1 MRLCSLFIVLQY
13 EYSYID
19 TTLPIPGVTGS
30 ERTMIP
36 AANYS
41 TPPRGT
47 KIEMPRRGGGMVSQ
61 KTSRRDKA
69 APIAPSAAL
78 AEACLSNDDIL
89 GIISSWLGGWRYLDL
104 ALVCK
109 TWAVDTWAY
118 VLRILA
124 RAPGVDELVH
134 IPRQVQTMGWP
145 AKVLHVRSIAFSL
158 GLNANGLGLAA
169 TLRLLARTYPE
180 LEGLKRNRRSSPAC
194 AVLK

>member
-1 MRLCSLFIVLQY
+1 MYENSVYTCT
-13 EYSYID
+13 EYSLVHCMYSSRKPPPS
-19 TTLPIPGVTGS
+19 LGP
-30 ERTMIP
+30 RTP
-36 AANYS
+36 AS
-41 TPPRGT
+41 R